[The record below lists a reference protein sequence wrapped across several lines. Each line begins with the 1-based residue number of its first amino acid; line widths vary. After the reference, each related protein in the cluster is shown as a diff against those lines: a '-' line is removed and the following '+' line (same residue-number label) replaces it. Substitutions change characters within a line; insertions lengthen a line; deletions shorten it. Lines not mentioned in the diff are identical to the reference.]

1 MRARKNAWVFALW
14 VLAGLLGAHAATA
27 YKPTCRS
34 STGAIVQCSGTL
46 DNTQAP
52 TAIATSSLT
61 GTVAQAN
68 GGLGVDASALSNGV
82 VVKSGGVMS
91 TATAPAMS
99 GANITA
105 NTVPADAIVPGTVDN
120 TEFGY
125 LDGLTGNVQ
134 SKLDSLT
141 ADLALATTGGNTFY
155 LQETAS
161 DISGYET
168 LRTQPSAAAED
179 FDEVS
184 VTAGTSPLLIDPYA
198 TEPNAL
204 GIAQWPA
211 GNWIFHIHSSVDS
224 NTGDT
229 RVRADVYSRTVGGV
243 ETLLFQATSP
253 ELVVGTTDYQWSTV
267 RPEYQLAAQT
277 DRLVVKFYA
286 TTTSV
291 AARTVRIYYQ
301 GSTQTSY
308 VTTPIPSPL
317 PISGPANQVLATPNG
332 STGAVGPRAL
342 VYGDVSAIV
351 GQTSST
357 LAAGNDNRLNPVPS
371 GAGRLPYDT
380 GSAYSSLAPGAANTI
395 LQSNGAAAPSWT
407 SAPTVSGANI
417 TTATLPGSA
426 LTASS
431 VATTKI
437 TGGTANRVLYDNGT
451 NASWTAAPSS
461 SSSFLR
467 GSSPPAWDQINLN
480 TDTQGVVPTAK
491 GGTNLS
497 SFTAAGIF
505 YASDSSS
512 MAQLA
517 LGTSGYVLTSNGTVP
532 TYAAP
537 VTATNS
543 CASMSAASY
552 TLTTSYGNIGLSL
565 SLSAGTHIVTAN
577 VRTQIQATAGTL
589 SAGLRLYNS
598 TAGSAIANSDRLT
611 NYSSGMFEGQ
621 TTPITEIITL
631 GSTST
636 IEVQGL
642 KSAGTFTSA
651 TVNSDSS
658 GYSRLCAVKISS

>member
-1 MRARKNAWVFALW
+1 MSKQRFALLIAIALC
-14 VLAGLLGAHAATA
+14 VGASAGA
-27 YKPTCRS
+27 YKPQCKDS
-34 STGAIVQCSGTL
+34 SGRLIVCSGTL

-99 GANITA
+99 GANIT
-105 NTVPADAIVPGTVDN
+105 
-120 TEFGY
+120 
-125 LDGLTGNVQ
+125 
-134 SKLDSLT
+134 
-141 ADLALATTGGNTFY
+141 
-155 LQETAS
+155 
-161 DISGYET
+161 
-168 LRTQPSAAAED
+168 
-179 FDEVS
+179 
-184 VTAGTSPLLIDPYA
+184 
-198 TEPNAL
+198 
-204 GIAQWPA
+204 
-211 GNWIFHIHSSVDS
+211 
-224 NTGDT
+224 
-229 RVRADVYSRTVGGV
+229 
-243 ETLLFQATSP
+243 
-253 ELVVGTTDYQWSTV
+253 
-267 RPEYQLAAQT
+267 
-277 DRLVVKFYA
+277 
-286 TTTSV
+286 
-291 AARTVRIYYQ
+291 
-301 GSTQTSY
+301 
-308 VTTPIPSPL
+308 
-317 PISGPANQVLATPNG
+317 
-332 STGAVGPRAL
+332 
-342 VYGDVSAIV
+342 
-351 GQTSST
+351 
-357 LAAGNDNRLNPVPS
+357 
-371 GAGRLPYDT
+371 
-380 GSAYSSLAPGAANTI
+380 
-395 LQSNGAAAPSWT
+395 
-407 SAPTVSGANI
+407 
-417 TTATLPGSA
+417 TATLPGSA

-437 TGGTANRVLYDNGT
+437 TGGTTNRVLYDNGT

-461 SSSFLR
+461 ASSFLR

-497 SFTAAGIF
+497 SFTAGGIF

-543 CASMSAASY
+543 CASMSATSY
-552 TLTTSYGNIGLSL
+552 TLTTIYGNIGLSL
-565 SLSAGTHIVTAN
+565 SLGAGTHIVTAN

-589 SAGLRLYNS
+589 NAGLRLYNS
-598 TAGSAIANSDRLT
+598 TAGAAISNSDRFT
-611 NYSSGMFEGQ
+611 SYSSGMLEGQ

-636 IEVQGL
+636 IDVQGL